1 MITRNKLEIGMIR
14 LKNKLIAKVI
24 TRFPSLAKGFIDS
37 FEPWESEDIPWS
49 PVTKS
54 LGESRVAIVTTAGV
68 HHKDQESFDMR
79 DPDGDP
85 SYRIIDL
92 QKPLSSLM
100 ITHDY
105 YDHADADRDIN
116 IVFPI
121 QRLQE
126 FEQEKIIGR
135 VANIH
140 YGFMGHITG
149 RHILTLISSNAPEV
163 ARRLKEDNVDVV
175 LLTPG

>member
-1 MITRNKLEIGMIR
+1 MGMGR
-14 LKNKLIAKVI
+14 LKNKMIAKVI
-24 TRFPSLAKGFIDS
+24 TRFPSLAKRFIDS
-37 FEPWESEDIPWS
+37 YDPWESEDIPWT

-54 LGESRVAIVTTAGV
+54 LAESKVAIVTTAGV
-68 HHKDQESFDMR
+68 HHKDQTPFDMG

-92 QKPLSSLM
+92 QKTASNLM

-105 YDHADADRDIN
+105 YDHSDADRDIN

-126 FEQEKIIGR
+126 FEKEKVIGR
-135 VANIH
+135 AANVH
-140 YGFMGHITG
+140 YSFMGHITG
-149 RHILTLISSNAPEV
+149 RHILTLISSTAPAV
-163 ARRLKEDNVDVV
+163 ARRLMGDNVDAV

>member
-1 MITRNKLEIGMIR
+1 MEIVR
-14 LKNKLIAKVI
+14 LKNKMIAKVI
-24 TRFPSLAKGFIDS
+24 TRFPSLAKMFIRSHD
-37 FEPWESEDIPWS
+37 PWESEDVPWT

-54 LGESRVAIVTTAGV
+54 LDESKVAIVTTAGV
-68 HHKDQESFDMR
+68 HHKDQTPFDMG

-85 SYRIIDL
+85 SYRIIDI
-92 QKPLSSLM
+92 QKKVSNLM

-105 YDHADADRDIN
+105 YDHSDADRDIN

-126 FEQEKIIGR
+126 FEKEGVIGR
-135 VANIH
+135 MANIH
-140 YGFMGHITG
+140 YSFMGHITD
-149 RHILTLISSNAPEV
+149 RHILTLISSTAPEV
-163 ARRLKEDNVDVV
+163 ARRLMEDNVDAV

>member
-1 MITRNKLEIGMIR
+1 MGIAR

-24 TRFPSLAKGFIDS
+24 SRFPPLAKRFIDS
-37 FEPWESEDIPWS
+37 YDPWESEDIPWT

-54 LGESRVAIVTTAGV
+54 LTESKIAIVTTAGV
-68 HHKDQESFDMR
+68 HHKDQNPFDMG

-85 SYRIIDL
+85 SYRTIDL
-92 QKPLSSLM
+92 QKTLSSLM

-105 YDHADADRDIN
+105 YDHSDADRDIN

-126 FEQEKIIGR
+126 FEREGIIGR

-149 RHILTLISSNAPEV
+149 GHIYTLINSSAPEV
-163 ARRLKEDNVDVV
+163 AKRLKEDNIDAV